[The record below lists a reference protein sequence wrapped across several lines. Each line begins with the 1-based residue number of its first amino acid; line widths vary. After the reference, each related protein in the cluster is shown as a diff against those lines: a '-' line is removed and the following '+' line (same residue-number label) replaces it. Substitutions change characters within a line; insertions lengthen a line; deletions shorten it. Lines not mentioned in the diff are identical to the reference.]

1 MDANKIFGLF
11 TGNYSSEEPEMERE
25 LTFEDLENTPLYW
38 VGMYKKLI
46 HNHQHFNRKVAGFL
60 AKMDEELNVYDV
72 ETAGEFV
79 VYNRAWYWIS
89 KLDITNI
96 IHQDAVE
103 YHNDDYLITYLEFSI
118 SYWEEIEAYEKCA
131 HLKSILD
138 LCKKS

>member
-11 TGNYSSEEPEMERE
+11 TGNYSSEEPEVEKK
-25 LTFEDLENTPLYW
+25 LTFEELENTPIYW

-46 HNHQHFNRKVAGFL
+46 HNHQNFNRKIAGFL
-60 AKMDEELNVYDV
+60 AEVDEELNVYDV

-103 YHNDDYLITYLEFSI
+103 YYNDDYLITYLKFSI

-138 LCKKS
+138 FCKES